1 MATSVPAAEL
11 AIDHSWND
19 AYLVSAFVELFMD
32 GLYTAL
38 MILAVLVVISI
49 KQTHTLSNYIIY
61 TSIFLLYAMCMIH
74 LGSWCFHIRDGFIN
88 HTGDTTTIFT
98 FISMNGV
105 QQSILRDV
113 MAVAMT
119 LVADLILVWRVFAL
133 WGSNWKIGIVP
144 LILTLFALAF
154 GIQYIVLATKPSNL
168 VTLQWIT
175 DVAGIYYGSTLGNT
189 VISTS
194 LILFRVHRLSGTK
207 GINRYW
213 RILSLVVESAALYS
227 VILIIYMPYVTGT
240 DFATH
245 APTEIVQSVVIP
257 ITGIAPTL
265 LVIRVIINKE
275 ISLNHTDGDRSFF
288 TDIVFS
294 SRNGAREENLTE
306 IMSNSNVTEQAGGS
320 GDLHSAKRS
329 RATLSGLKERKEEEI
344 INLASD
350 GS

>member
-1 MATSVPAAEL
+1 MAAVSPAEI
-11 AIDHSWND
+11 AIYHSWID

-38 MILAVLVVISI
+38 IIVTILVIASI
-49 KQTHTLSNYIIY
+49 KQKRSLSDYVIY
-61 TSIFLLYAMCMIH
+61 ASLFLLYAMCMVH
-74 LGSWCFHIRDGFIN
+74 LGSWAAHIHDGFIN
-88 HTGDTTTIFT
+88 HTGDTSTVFAFFSLASHQAI
-98 FISMNGV
+98 V
-105 QQSILRDV
+105 RDV

-119 LVADLILVWRVFAL
+119 LVADLILVWRVFAV
-133 WGSNWKIGIVP
+133 WGSSWKIASVP

-154 GIQYIVLATKPSNL
+154 GIQYIDLATKPSNL
-168 VTLQWIT
+168 VSLKWIT

-189 VISTS
+189 VISTL
-194 LILFRVHRLSGTK
+194 LILLRVHSLSGTK

-213 RILSLVVESAALYS
+213 RFLSLVVESAALYS

-265 LVIRVIINKE
+265 LVVRVIVNRE
-275 ISLNHTDGDRSFF
+275 LGFSQPERNTRSFF

-294 SRNGAREENLTE
+294 SRLAQETSADEDVLE
-306 IMSNSNVTEQAGGS
+306 SAVSSSNAT
-320 GDLHSAKRS
+320 KR
-329 RATLSGLKERKEEEI
+329 A
-344 INLASD
+344 D
-350 GS
+350 GSRDLTTVKETSIV